1 MGAGQP
7 NYREQADRHR
17 RQASAH
23 PGSATRLCSPARP
36 RALGKRPVSRYI
48 GRPAPA
54 FQAYLSP
61 LLNTRNL
68 QNPIMD
74 PSPGITLAT
83 LFADFGMI
91 LFALILVLLN
101 GFFVAAEFAMVK
113 LRATRVE
120 AIAHKNGW
128 RGQILRTVHSQ
139 LDAYLSACQLG
150 ITLASLGL
158 GWVGEPAFAHILEPM
173 LGAVGVQSPEVI
185 KGVSFFAAFFVIS
198 YLHIVVGE
206 LAP

>member
-1 MGAGQP
+1 
-7 NYREQADRHR
+7 
-17 RQASAH
+17 
-23 PGSATRLCSPARP
+23 
-36 RALGKRPVSRYI
+36 
-48 GRPAPA
+48 
-54 FQAYLSP
+54 
-61 LLNTRNL
+61 
-68 QNPIMD
+68 MD

-150 ITLASLGL
+150 ITLASLGR
-158 GWVGEPAFAHILEPM
+158 
-173 LGAVGVQSPEVI
+173 
-185 KGVSFFAAFFVIS
+185 
-198 YLHIVVGE
+198 
-206 LAP
+206 